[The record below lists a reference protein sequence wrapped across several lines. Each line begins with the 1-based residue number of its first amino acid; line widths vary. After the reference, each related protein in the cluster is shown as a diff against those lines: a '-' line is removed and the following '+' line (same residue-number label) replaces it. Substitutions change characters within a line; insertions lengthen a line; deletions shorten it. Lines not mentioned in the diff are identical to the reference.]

1 MRAGP
6 YRFFIWS
13 NEPPGPAHVHVESGD
28 GHAKFWLDPV
38 SLADSD
44 GYNAREIARIRRLVE
59 AHLEVTLSDGRAV
72 RVPIAWFPRL
82 AAGSPEQR
90 RHWRLIERGVGIRWE
105 ELDEDLS
112 VEGLL
117 RA

>member
-1 MRAGP
+1 VTISATSPVRA
-6 YRFFIWS
+6 ID
-13 NEPPGPAHVHVESGD
+13 VKVEG
-28 GHAKFWLDPV
+28 
-38 SLADSD
+38 
-44 GYNAREIARIRRLVE
+44 
-59 AHLEVTLSDGRAV
+59 AHLEVALSDGRTV

-90 RHWRLIERGVGIRWE
+90 QRWRLIGRGVGIRWE

-117 RA
+117 RV

>member
-1 MRAGP
+1 MTSSVTSAVRATSVKVG
-6 YRFFIWS
+6 RT
-13 NEPPGPAHVHVESGD
+13 
-28 GHAKFWLDPV
+28 
-38 SLADSD
+38 
-44 GYNAREIARIRRLVE
+44 
-59 AHLEVTLSDGRAV
+59 HLEVSLNDGRAV

-82 AAGSPEQR
+82 AAATAEQR
-90 RHWRLIERGVGIRWE
+90 KRWRLIGRGVGIRWE

>member
-1 MRAGP
+1 M
-6 YRFFIWS
+6 
-13 NEPPGPAHVHVESGD
+13 
-28 GHAKFWLDPV
+28 
-38 SLADSD
+38 
-44 GYNAREIARIRRLVE
+44 
-59 AHLEVTLSDGRAV
+59 

-90 RHWRLIERGVGIRWE
+90 QRWRPIGRGVGIRWE

-117 RA
+117 RAWDAEPLALVAGTEVDRVDGLPAVIC

>member
-1 MRAGP
+1 VTTSATSPVRATDVKVG
-6 YRFFIWS
+6 R
-13 NEPPGPAHVHVESGD
+13 V
-28 GHAKFWLDPV
+28 
-38 SLADSD
+38 
-44 GYNAREIARIRRLVE
+44 
-59 AHLEVTLSDGRAV
+59 HLEVSLSDGRAV

-90 RHWRLIERGVGIRWE
+90 KKWRLIGRGVGIRWE

-117 RA
+117 RS